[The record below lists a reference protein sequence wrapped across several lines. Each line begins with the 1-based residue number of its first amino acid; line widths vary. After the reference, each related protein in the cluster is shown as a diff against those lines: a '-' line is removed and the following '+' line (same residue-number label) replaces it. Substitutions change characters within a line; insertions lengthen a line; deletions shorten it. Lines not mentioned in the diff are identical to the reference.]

1 MYVKILAD
9 CSPFVNLFCVRVE
22 LALSP
27 TISLGIFSDSDD
39 HERQERRDAVANRQL
54 ILETAHDLFA
64 QHGVAAVSMADIAGA
79 AHVGKGTLYRRF
91 TNKGELCLALM
102 DEQMRMF
109 QERMLNQ
116 MRVESAENTPY
127 LDQLAHFLDALVYF
141 VDIHIPLL
149 YEAAQLAPSLESA
162 AQRPHFWQYMTV
174 RGLLE
179 SAARAGELR
188 AGLDIE
194 FSAEALLAPVNAQVF
209 RYQRQILGFSL
220 ERISVGLRTFV
231 AGMAIA

>member
-1 MYVKILAD
+1 
-9 CSPFVNLFCVRVE
+9 
-22 LALSP
+22 
-27 TISLGIFSDSDD
+27 
-39 HERQERRDAVANRQL
+39 
-54 ILETAHDLFA
+54 
-64 QHGVAAVSMADIAGA
+64 
-79 AHVGKGTLYRRF
+79 
-91 TNKGELCLALM
+91 
-102 DEQMRMF
+102 
-109 QERMLNQ
+109 
-116 MRVESAENTPY
+116 
-127 LDQLAHFLDALVYF
+127 
-141 VDIHIPLL
+141 
-149 YEAAQLAPSLESA
+149 
-162 AQRPHFWQYMTV
+162 MTV